1 MQTELLDQWATV
13 SRQALE
19 SMKELGQIN
28 ERILARMT
36 EQQQQIL
43 SACLEA
49 TSLELQMM
57 GGAKDPKDLL
67 AKQAELVSQYSSK
80 FVDIVRST
88 NDLLADC
95 RSELSAWVDK
105 GVAAANA
112 PPQGRKDEVTCLKGA

>member
-1 MQTELLDQWATV
+1 MQNEILDQWATV

-57 GGAKDPKDLL
+57 GGVKDPRDLV
-67 AKQAELVSQYSSK
+67 AQQTELVSRYSSK
-80 FVDIVRST
+80 FIDIVRST
-88 NDLLADC
+88 NDLLTEC
-95 RSELSAWVDK
+95 RSELNAWVEK

-112 PPQGRKDEVTCLKGA
+112 PPKVAKTK

>member
-1 MQTELLDQWATV
+1 MQTELLDQWAMV

-28 ERILARMT
+28 ERILTRMT

-57 GGAKDPKDLL
+57 GGIKDPKDLL
-67 AKQAELVSQYSSK
+67 AKQAELVSQYESK

-88 NDLLADC
+88 NDLLADY
-95 RSELSAWVDK
+95 RSELSAWVEK
-105 GVAAANA
+105 GVAAAKA
-112 PPQGRKDEVTCLKGA
+112 PPKGAKAK

>member
-13 SRQALE
+13 SRKALE

-95 RSELSAWVDK
+95 RSELSAWLEK

-112 PPQGRKDEVTCLKGA
+112 PPKAAKTK

>member
-1 MQTELLDQWATV
+1 MQNELLDQWATV

-57 GGAKDPKDLL
+57 SGAKDPKDLL
-67 AKQAELVSQYSSK
+67 ARQAELVSQYSGK
-80 FVDIVRST
+80 FIDIVRST

-95 RSELSAWVDK
+95 RSELSNWVEK
-105 GVAAANA
+105 GVAAASAA
-112 PPQGRKDEVTCLKGA
+112 PEAAKGK

>member
-13 SRQALE
+13 SGQALE
-19 SMKELGQIN
+19 SMKELGRIN

-49 TSLELQMM
+49 TSRELQMR
-57 GGAKDPKDLL
+57 GRSKDPKDPL

-80 FVDIVRST
+80 FVDIVRI
-88 NDLLADC
+88 DQRFAGRLPQRAELL
-95 RSELSAWVDK
+95 
-105 GVAAANA
+105 G
-112 PPQGRKDEVTCLKGA
+112 G

>member
-13 SRQALE
+13 SHKALE

-28 ERILARMT
+28 ERVLARMT

-57 GGAKDPKDLL
+57 GGARDPKDLL

-95 RSELSAWVDK
+95 RNELSAWVEK
-105 GVAAANA
+105 GVAAAN
-112 PPQGRKDEVTCLKGA
+112 PPPKVAKTK

>member
-1 MQTELLDQWATV
+1 MQNEILDQWAMV

-28 ERILARMT
+28 ERILTRMT

-67 AKQAELVSQYSSK
+67 AKQAEVVSQYSNK

-95 RSELSAWVDK
+95 RSELSAWMEK
-105 GVAAANA
+105 GVAAASV
-112 PPQGRKDEVTCLKGA
+112 PPKVAKTK

>member
-1 MQTELLDQWATV
+1 MQNEILDQWAMV
-13 SRQALE
+13 SQKALE

-28 ERILARMT
+28 ARILARMT
-36 EQQQQIL
+36 EQQQQVL

-49 TSLELQMM
+49 TSSELQMM

-95 RSELSAWVDK
+95 RSELK
-105 GVAAANA
+105 GVEAANA
-112 PPQGRKDEVTCLKGA
+112 PPKAVKTK

>member
-49 TSLELQMM
+49 TSRELQMM

-67 AKQAELVSQYSSK
+67 AKQAELVSQYNSK

-95 RSELSAWVDK
+95 RSELSAWVEK
-105 GVAAANA
+105 GSGGGERAS
-112 PPQGRKDEVTCLKGA
+112 QGRKDEVTCLKGA

>member
-13 SRQALE
+13 SRQGLE
-19 SMKELGQIN
+19 SMKELGRIN

-49 TSLELQMM
+49 TSRELQMV
-57 GGAKDPKDLL
+57 GAAKDPKDLL

-80 FVDIVRST
+80 FVDIIRST

-112 PPQGRKDEVTCLKGA
+112 PPKVGKTK

>member
-13 SRQALE
+13 NRQALE

-28 ERILARMT
+28 ERLLARMT

-49 TSLELQMM
+49 TSRELQMM

-67 AKQAELVSQYSSK
+67 AKQAELVSQYNSK

-88 NDLLADC
+88 NDFLADC
-95 RSELSAWVDK
+95 RSELSAWVEK
-105 GVAAANA
+105 GVATASA
-112 PPQGRKDEVTCLKGA
+112 PPKAAKTK